1 MDVRV
6 GYIVIVQSTQGRHM
20 VFRARGTVD
29 ILL

>member
-1 MDVRV
+1 MDIRV
-6 GYIVIVQSTQGRHM
+6 GCIVVAQSTQGKHI